1 MEFMLFSSS
10 VMQLSEAKVSSL
22 LLMFQHTEIAEASEV
37 SSLVRFLSFV
47 EQVLSS
53 TSCKLHVS
61 THRNSRIEQSVEFSV
76 FFKLCRAYFRPAAS
90 NSSGEPII

>member
-1 MEFMLFSSS
+1 
-10 VMQLSEAKVSSL
+10 MQLSEAKVSSL

-61 THRNSRIEQSVEFSV
+61 THRNSRIEQSVEFSM
-76 FFKLCRAYFRPAAS
+76 FFQAVSSKCFPA
-90 NSSGEPII
+90 

>member
-1 MEFMLFSSS
+1 
-10 VMQLSEAKVSSL
+10 
-22 LLMFQHTEIAEASEV
+22 MFGLHRRERIAFLHALHTEIAEAGEV

-76 FFKLCRAYFRPAAS
+76 FFKLCRASVVQLRRAY
-90 NSSGEPII
+90 SSSME

>member
-1 MEFMLFSSS
+1 
-10 VMQLSEAKVSSL
+10 
-22 LLMFQHTEIAEASEV
+22 MFGQRRRERIAFLHVLHTEIAEASEV

-61 THRNSRIEQSVEFSV
+61 THTNSRIEQSVEFSV
-76 FFKLCRAYFRPAAS
+76 FFKLCRASVFQLRRTY
-90 NSSGEPII
+90 SS